1 MSWQVCILRS
11 FLRSP
16 AMKKAGLPRET
27 GLCLSEFGWKTKKC
41 HLPQGQMTL
50 CYEILCSASAKLRNY
65 GFIIAGFQSGVKES
79 GNICFSI
86 CYESEETTYRNLQTD
101 SRPLPCHEKRR
112 SGYSSI
118 PSLSRNCAT
127 VMHFGCSI
135 SRLRKSLSPV
145 RITSTSD
152 TMAAF
157 KIGWSFA
164 SRISFSAWSTAG
176 INS

>member
-1 MSWQVCILRS
+1 MISRNEKSRPPKGNRRV
-11 FLRSP
+11 P
-16 AMKKAGLPRET
+16 V
-27 GLCLSEFGWKTKKC
+27 EFGRKTKKC
-41 HLPQGQMTL
+41 HLPKGQMTL

-86 CYESEETTYRNLQTD
+86 CYESEETTYRNLQTG

-135 SRLRKSLSPV
+135 ARLRKSLSPV

>member
-27 GLCLSEFGWKTKKC
+27 GLCLWNLAGNKKVPLAKKANDTLLRRYC
-41 HLPQGQMTL
+41 VQLPPNSGT
-50 CYEILCSASAKLRNY
+50 YRV
-65 GFIIAGFQSGVKES
+65 IIAGFQSGVKES

-101 SRPLPCHEKRR
+101 SRPLPCQKKRR

-164 SRISFSAWSTAG
+164 SRISFSA
-176 INS
+176 

>member
-1 MSWQVCILRS
+1 MISRNEKSRPPKGNRRV
-11 FLRSP
+11 P
-16 AMKKAGLPRET
+16 V
-27 GLCLSEFGWKTKKC
+27 EFGRKTKKC
-41 HLPQGQMTL
+41 HLPKGQMTL

-86 CYESEETTYRNLQTD
+86 CYESEETTYRTLQTD

-135 SRLRKSLSPV
+135 ARLRKSLSPV
-145 RITSTSD
+145 RIASTSD
-152 TMAAF
+152 TMAPF